1 VRSTFRSFVFV
12 ALSLSAVA
20 ALGCSRNPNVEI
32 VGSYFPGWML
42 SLATAVVLT
51 LLAHTLLRRQGLDR
65 TVGPPAIIYPGMVV
79 LFTCLLWLC
88 FFA

>member
-1 VRSTFRSFVFV
+1 VSPRFRLVTSLF
-12 ALSLSAVA
+12 LSVPIIL
-20 ALGCSRNPNVEI
+20 LIGCSRNPNVEI

-42 SLATAVVLT
+42 ALAFGVVLT
-51 LLAHTLLRRQGLDR
+51 LTTNSFLRQQGMDR
-65 TVGPPAIIYPGMVV
+65 TIGHPAIIYPGMVV